1 MNLKQNTGLKRNVL
15 DKFYTK
21 EEIVKDLMILHEKY
35 IEIDKNN
42 DLIIE
47 PSAGNGK
54 FISMIKQ
61 KCNNSIFI
69 DIQPEHNEIEKH
81 DYLNYNLKNNRNY
94 VPTEKIVSGNDYK
107 KIHIIGNPPF
117 GKNSSLA
124 IKFIK
129 HSCLLSHN
137 IASISFILPKSF
149 RKESMKKYFDLHFHL
164 IFEKDLPN
172 NSFLVND
179 TVYNVPCI
187 FQIWKYKKDKRQIL
201 QNELPK
207 SFKFVKKEEEHDI
220 SFRRVGVYAGK
231 ICIFPFTKDKSKQS
245 HYFIKFINKK
255 TKKENLDKLLD
266 IDLDLK
272 SIEKENLILCERFE
286 NNNTVGPRSI
296 SKPELIHEFNKHL
309 D

>member
-1 MNLKQNTGLKRNVL
+1 MNIKQNTGLKRNIL

-21 EEIVKDLMILHEKY
+21 EEIVKDIMNIHEKY
-35 IEIDKNN
+35 INIDKKN
-42 DLIIE
+42 DLILE
-47 PSAGNGK
+47 PSAGDGK

-61 KCNNSIFI
+61 KCNNYIFI
-69 DIQPEHNEIEKH
+69 DIEPEHNEIHKS
-81 DYLNYNLKNNRNY
+81 DYLNYNLKDTTNY
-94 VPTEKIVSGNDYK
+94 KN
-107 KIHIIGNPPF
+107 IHIIGNPPF

-129 HSCLLSHN
+129 HSCLLSDN
-137 IASISFILPKSF
+137 VKSISFILPKSF
-149 RKESMKKYFDLHFHL
+149 RKESMKKYFNLHFHL

-179 TVYNVPCI
+179 AVYDVPCI
-187 FQIWKYKKDKRQIL
+187 FQIWKYKKEKRKVL

-231 ICIFPFTKDKSKQS
+231 ISIFPFTKDKSEQS
-245 HYFIKFINKK
+245 HYFIKFTNNK
-255 TKKENLDKLLD
+255 TKEENLEKIFENNLELLE
-266 IDLDLK
+266 K
-272 SIEKENLILCERFE
+272 KKEKEYLILCKLFE

-296 SKPELIHEFNKHL
+296 SKPELIKEFNKHL
-309 D
+309 E

>member
-1 MNLKQNTGLKRNVL
+1 MDIKQNTGLKRNIL

-21 EEIVKDLMILHEKY
+21 EEIVKDIMNIHEKY
-35 IEIDKNN
+35 INIDKKN
-42 DLIIE
+42 DLILE
-47 PSAGNGK
+47 PSAGDGK

-61 KCNNSIFI
+61 KCNNYIFI
-69 DIQPEHNEIEKH
+69 DIEPEHNEIHKS
-81 DYLNYNLKNNRNY
+81 DYLNYNLKDTTNY
-94 VPTEKIVSGNDYK
+94 KN
-107 KIHIIGNPPF
+107 IHIIGNPPF

-129 HSCLLSHN
+129 HSCLLSDN
-137 IASISFILPKSF
+137 VKSISFILPKSF
-149 RKESMKKYFDLHFHL
+149 RKESMKKYFNLHFHL

-179 TVYNVPCI
+179 TVYDVPCI
-187 FQIWKYKKDKRQIL
+187 FQIWKYKKEKRKVL

-231 ICIFPFTKDKSKQS
+231 ISIFPFTKDKSEQS
-245 HYFIKFINKK
+245 HYFIKFTNNK
-255 TKKENLDKLLD
+255 TKEENLEKIFENNLELL
-266 IDLDLK
+266 
-272 SIEKENLILCERFE
+272 EKKKEYLILCERFE

-296 SKPELIHEFNKHL
+296 SKPELIKEFNKHSI
-309 D
+309 